1 MDTHSSDVTY
11 PARTIRTS
19 RLSNE
24 APLEL
29 LESLARGRELV
40 VPFRLGSRP
49 AFLLNHPTAI
59 EDVLVSHA
67 GRFVKGRGYDRA
79 ARLLGNGLLTADGP
93 GHVERRRRTLPA
105 FQRARM
111 TSYAPL
117 MLRHAARLRDRWQE
131 SGLIDVAREMRE
143 LTLSIAGEAM
153 FSVDLSDMVDD
164 IAEAVAAAT
173 SELDGLLAIVAPPR
187 QATKV
192 RRQLDA
198 TVERV
203 LDQRRASA
211 DAHDD
216 LLSILLDASD
226 REDPTWARQLAD
238 DVLTF
243 LLAGHDTLAHAL
255 TWTWLLLSQHPA
267 VESRLATEL
276 AEVSGG
282 AAVGAEDLPRL
293 TYTQGILAE
302 ALRLFPPA
310 WVIIRQ
316 ATEPHCCCGVHI
328 PAGGVVVASP
338 FVTHRDERFF
348 PEPLRFDPDRWRG
361 RADGSPAPG
370 PVSGSARF
378 TYFPFGVGGRSCIG
392 ERFAWTEGPLVL
404 ATLAQAWCLNRAS
417 DVPVIPSPR
426 ITLRPSRPVLM
437 IPVRR

>member
-143 LTLSIAGEAM
+143 LTLSIAGEA
-153 FSVDLSDMVDD
+153 
-164 IAEAVAAAT
+164 
-173 SELDGLLAIVAPPR
+173 
-187 QATKV
+187 TKV

-282 AAVGAEDLPRL
+282 AAVGAEDLRRL

-392 ERFAWTEGPLVL
+392 ERFAWTEGTLVL